1 MAKKKK
7 KKKLKKQ
14 VKYSIWA
21 VLIVIILLTGVV
33 GVRYYHDFTMDLVP
47 SKEKKDYYT
56 ISDFGLINE
65 KAANDLNNNGL
76 DDIEDIIIGE
86 RKIIEINPKYINKY
100 YDNGYA
106 PENEGVCTDVIW
118 YAFNK
123 AGYDLKK
130 LISQD
135 IENTKKKNTY
145 GVLYP
150 DQNIDFRRVVNQEI
164 FLMRYGET
172 LDTDMHDIGDFMP
185 GDILTF
191 DNSDHIAM
199 VGEKYNKNG
208 VPYLVQNR
216 DATQK
221 ETEEDMLEKND
232 MKVTGHYR
240 FKYSKELQKLID
252 QVNKKS

>member
-1 MAKKKK
+1 MAKKK
-7 KKKLKKQ
+7 KKKLKKE
-14 VKYSIWA
+14 VKRTI
-21 VLIVIILLTGVV
+21 IIIILIIFILIAVV
-33 GVRYYHDFTMDLVP
+33 GIRYYHDLAEDLVP
-47 SKEKKDYYT
+47 IKEKKEYYT
-56 ISDFGLINE
+56 ISDFGFINE
-65 KAANDLNNNGL
+65 HANNDQNKNDI

-86 RKIIEINPKYINKY
+86 EKVIEYNPKYVSTY
-100 YDNGYA
+100 YQNGYA
-106 PENEGVCTDVIW
+106 PKNEGVCTDVIW
-118 YAFNK
+118 YAFNE

-135 IENTKKKNTY
+135 IQNTKKKNTY

-150 DQNIDFRRVVNQEI
+150 DPNIDFRRVSNQEI

-172 LDTDMHDIGDFMP
+172 LDTDMYSIGNFMP

-191 DNSDHIAM
+191 DDSAHIAM

-216 DATQK
+216 DETQK
-221 ETEEDMLEKND
+221 ETEEDRLEKNE

-240 FKYSKELQKLID
+240 FKYSKDLQKLID
-252 QVNKKS
+252 ESNKKN